1 LVIDCAMTPSTML
14 LSLFVADL
22 AAAATPGPN
31 FLAVTGTAIHQSRRC
46 AGAVVCGL
54 VTANVLWATGVSA
67 GLSALFRIAPWLYW
81 GMKLFGGGY
90 LIYLGV
96 QLWMSKSD
104 GPVQTGTCV
113 RSVTDAYF
121 RGLLTGVSNPKSL
134 VYFGSIFTVFLAPG
148 SPAWM
153 RSAAVAIVSFNTVL
167 WYGTVAAL
175 FSRATVQ
182 RAYARVRR
190 PVDRVAGTLMAAFG
204 VRIVLARE

>member
-1 LVIDCAMTPSTML
+1 MAATTLL

-31 FLAVTGTAIHQSRRC
+31 FLAVTETAIHRSRRC

-54 VTANVLWATGVSA
+54 VTANLAWATAVNV
-67 GLSALFRIAPWLYW
+67 GLSALFQLAPWLYW

-90 LIYLGV
+90 LVYLGV
-96 QLWMSKSD
+96 QLWLSKSD
-104 GPVQTGTCV
+104 AAVHDGRAVLG
-113 RSVTDAYF
+113 SVTDAYF
-121 RGLLTGVSNPKSL
+121 RGLLTGLSNPKSL

-148 SPAWM
+148 SPVWM
-153 RSAAVAIVSFNTVL
+153 RSAATAIVLFNTAL

-175 FSRATVQ
+175 FSRAKVQ

-204 VRIVLARE
+204 ARIALER

>member
-1 LVIDCAMTPSTML
+1 
-14 LSLFVADL
+14 
-22 AAAATPGPN
+22 
-31 FLAVTGTAIHQSRRC
+31 
-46 AGAVVCGL
+46 
-54 VTANVLWATGVSA
+54 
-67 GLSALFRIAPWLYW
+67 
-81 GMKLFGGGY
+81 MKLFGGGY

-96 QLWMSKSD
+96 HLWLSKSD

-121 RGLLTGVSNPKSL
+121 RGLLTGLSNPKSL
-134 VYFGSIFTVFLAPG
+134 VYFGSIFTVFLEPG
-148 SPAWM
+148 SPAWV

>member
-1 LVIDCAMTPSTML
+1 MAPSTLL

-31 FLAVTGTAIHQSRRC
+31 FLAVTETAIHRSRRS
-46 AGAVVCGL
+46 AGAVVGGL
-54 VTANVLWATGVSA
+54 VTANLAWATAVNV
-67 GLSALFRIAPWLYW
+67 GLSTLFQIAPWLYW
-81 GMKLFGGGY
+81 AMKLFGGGY

-104 GPVQTGTCV
+104 AVVHDQRAVFGSW
-113 RSVTDAYF
+113 RDAYF
-121 RGLLTGVSNPKSL
+121 RGLLTGLSNPKSL
-134 VYFGSIFTVFLAPG
+134 VYFGSIFTIFLAPG

-153 RSAAVAIVSFNTVL
+153 RVAAVAIVLFNTLL
-167 WYGTVAAL
+167 WYGSVAVL
-175 FSRATVQ
+175 FSRATMQ

-204 VRIVLARE
+204 ARVALER

>member
-1 LVIDCAMTPSTML
+1 M
-14 LSLFVADL
+14 
-22 AAAATPGPN
+22 
-31 FLAVTGTAIHQSRRC
+31 
-46 AGAVVCGL
+46 
-54 VTANVLWATGVSA
+54 
-67 GLSALFRIAPWLYW
+67 
-81 GMKLFGGGY
+81 
-90 LIYLGV
+90 
-96 QLWMSKSD
+96 
-104 GPVQTGTCV
+104 QTGTCV

-121 RGLLTGVSNPKSL
+121 RGLLTGLSNPKSL
-134 VYFGSIFTVFLAPG
+134 VYFGSIFTVFLEPG
-148 SPAWM
+148 SPAWV